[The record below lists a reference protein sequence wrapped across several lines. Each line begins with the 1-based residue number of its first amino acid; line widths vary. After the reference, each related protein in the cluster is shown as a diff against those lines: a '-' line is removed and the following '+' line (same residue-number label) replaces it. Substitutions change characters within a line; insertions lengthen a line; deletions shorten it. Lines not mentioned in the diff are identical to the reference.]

1 MKRFNPLASS
11 CIALLAGLSLAACG
25 SLSARPDPSRF
36 FTLSPIPRTEATAA
50 KSPDNPDRV
59 SLGIVPVKLPGYL
72 DRQEIVTR
80 IAENRLDVSAY
91 DRWAEPLEEGF
102 TWVVA
107 QNLAALVPAD
117 RLVAYPWALDRK
129 PDYQVEIEVLRF
141 EVNAA
146 QNVQL
151 VARWAVVD
159 GSSKKPPAVKTS
171 RLTRQVKSKSTE
183 DSVAALSEA
192 VADLSREIAEA
203 ARAIDGTKK

>member
-1 MKRFNPLASS
+1 MKLFNPLASS
-11 CIALLAGLSLAACG
+11 CVALLVALSLAACG
-25 SLSARPDPSRF
+25 SLSPRPDPSRF
-36 FTLSPIPRTEATAA
+36 FTLSPISRTEATAA
-50 KSPDNPDRV
+50 KSSAAPGGV

-72 DRQEIVTR
+72 DRNEIVTR
-80 IAENRLDVSAY
+80 VADNRLDVSAY
-91 DRWAEPLEEGF
+91 DRWAEPLVEGF

-117 RLVAYPWALDRK
+117 RLVTYPWALDRK

-159 GSSKKPPAVKTS
+159 GSSKKPPAVRES

-183 DSVAALSEA
+183 DSVAALSET
-192 VADLSREIAEA
+192 VADLSREIADA
-203 ARAIDGTKK
+203 VRAIDGTKK